1 MIESD
6 FCFKLIQI
14 FSLGKIFGVYV
25 ETILLIF
32 VLINGGGLQHLS
44 FVYFS

>member
-6 FCFKLIQI
+6 FCFKLIQN
-14 FSLGKIFGVYV
+14 FFGENFGVYV
-25 ETILLIF
+25 EIILLIF
-32 VLINGGGLQHLS
+32 VLIDGGGLQHLS